1 MGHPT
6 LEASEPIL
14 TIRPRPLAH
23 SNGEAAWEHKKAPFK
38 FTSSTRSHSSS
49 VISVNGANRM
59 TPAAFTSVSNPP
71 KCPRQAM
78 IALRIDAGDVT
89 SRSRKSTFEPRRA
102 RCASWSRRE
111 STSPTATCAA
121 FANRACAIAKPKP
134 LAPPVT
140 NARRGRSESEP
151 DMRTFLPSTPTRS
164 SPCAHHQRTTRRPA
178 HAHRRL
184 ADSAKEVFLDDVLS
198 DIDPQTGDVSHREI
212 AVHLRP
218 RVEHQL
224 LLHWR
229 FMRLEVHTMTLGRNG
244 KQMHTRRC
252 IQRTAPGVEAKVEVF
267 RLNELDHIVA
277 TRNAK
282 TPAWIHLHHV
292 DAP

>member
-1 MGHPT
+1 
-6 LEASEPIL
+6 
-14 TIRPRPLAH
+14 
-23 SNGEAAWEHKKAPFK
+23 
-38 FTSSTRSHSSS
+38 
-49 VISVNGANRM
+49 
-59 TPAAFTSVSNPP
+59 
-71 KCPRQAM
+71 
-78 IALRIDAGDVT
+78 
-89 SRSRKSTFEPRRA
+89 
-102 RCASWSRRE
+102 
-111 STSPTATCAA
+111 
-121 FANRACAIAKPKP
+121 
-134 LAPPVT
+134 
-140 NARRGRSESEP
+140 
-151 DMRTFLPSTPTRS
+151 MRTFLPSTPTRS

-178 HAHRRL
+178 HSHRRP

-198 DIDPQTGDVSHREI
+198 DIDPQTGDVSHRET
-212 AVHLRP
+212 AVRLRP

-252 IQRTAPGVEAKVEVF
+252 IQRTAPGVEAKVEVL

-292 DAP
+292 DAPCVNQPMIAFKIPFVLARPDRGRHGRAKASMSSQVVR